1 MGRYVPIRFNDDE
14 ASFLERSFAA
24 SDDQALST
32 HIKRVYFDALRP
44 NTDAIQGMRV
54 EMEKIGLAISQIQT
68 ADSPATDQQL
78 HLSVLCGLYV
88 MVRRSVSDSIRA
100 QADQVI
106 DVAAI
111 ESFLRGR

>member
-1 MGRYVPIRFNDDE
+1 MSRYVPIRFNDAE
-14 ASFLERSFAA
+14 AAFLERSFAA
-24 SDDQALST
+24 SDDMALST

-44 NTDAIQGMRV
+44 NTDAIQGVRA
-54 EMEKIGLAISQIQT
+54 EMERIVSVISRIQP
-68 ADSPATDQQL
+68 ADGPAADQQL

-100 QADQVI
+100 QADQAI

-111 ESFLRGR
+111 EDFLKGR